1 MHILDTD
8 HLILLQRE
16 SAAGLRLLLRLQTSG
31 VDFVATVISYE
42 EQTRG
47 WMGNL
52 AKAKNFDEQVAA
64 YQRLQQHALNY
75 CYRFHWFHLIT
86 LLRMHTRN

>member
-8 HLILLQRE
+8 HLTLLQRE

-47 WMGNL
+47 W
-52 AKAKNFDEQVAA
+52 V
-64 YQRLQQHALNY
+64 
-75 CYRFHWFHLIT
+75 T
-86 LLRMHTRN
+86 